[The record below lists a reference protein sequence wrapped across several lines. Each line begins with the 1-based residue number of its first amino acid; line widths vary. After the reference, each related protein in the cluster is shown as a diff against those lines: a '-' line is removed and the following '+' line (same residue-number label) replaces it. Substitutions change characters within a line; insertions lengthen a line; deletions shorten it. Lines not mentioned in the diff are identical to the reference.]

1 MIGYIKGKVIHSEAG
16 VILLENNGVGYE
28 LVCSGAA
35 FARLVT
41 DGAGEAYTY
50 LQVKEDGLTLF
61 GFVSMEEKN
70 MFLKLTTVSGVGPK
84 MGMTVLSGL
93 SLNDL
98 AFAIASS
105 DVKALSSVKGLG
117 KKTAER
123 IILELREAISVES
136 LGAPSGKAKPNA
148 VKADSEKDNAVLA
161 LISLGYKRD
170 EAVEAVEIAISSGA
184 VGLEKVITAALKCF
198 LK

>member
-1 MIGYIKGKVIHSEAG
+1 MIAYVKGKVLSASNG
-16 VILLENNGVGYE
+16 TVILERDGLGFEII
-28 LVCSGAA
+28 CSATS
-35 FARLVT
+35 FKRLVESGE
-41 DGAGEAYTY
+41 GAVYTY
-50 LQVKEDGLTLF
+50 LAVRDDGMSLF
-61 GFVSMEEKN
+61 GFENLAEKD
-70 MFLKLTTVSGVGPK
+70 MFLKLISVSGVGPK

-98 AFAIASS
+98 A
-105 DVKALSSVKGLG
+105 SVKGLG

-123 IILELREAISVES
+123 IILELREAISIES

-170 EAVEAVEIAISSGA
+170 EAVEAVEIALSSGA